1 MAETPINGAAREL
14 LDMPA
19 GRRRTAAAVR
29 ALLSLEPQ
37 QPATAI
43 PTAEAIAAFQER
55 AQLQPTGE
63 ADDTT
68 VRQIVVEVAHQHV
81 VTSRM
86 RTANVQNML
95 ARAGFP
101 PQEEDRSSRVA
112 GDSTI
117 DAVKRFQEVQ
127 GLTVDG
133 LVGDKTISALREAAL
148 AATLSTKRQ
157 TYLLQ
162 RKIRRAAEVRG
173 LDVSIDSVETKSR
186 VAGPSTQAAVR
197 ALQTSLGLP
206 ATGTVDAATF
216 ERISSVAA
224 SRRAPAFRVAAPDP
238 TTLTTVPRQLR
249 LNAINKHVP
258 TLQRAL
264 AFVGHAPVESEF
276 KAARFG
282 PSTRKAVMAF
292 QRANNL
298 PESGAADG
306 ATLRLLNQQIRVA
319 TPGPEHS
326 VRIRGCV
333 RDRSWI
339 GRDRVTVELTT
350 DPAIG
355 DLVVL
360 STRTTLANGFYDMP
374 YSIPKDPSSGKPISP
389 LALQVR
395 FIDTEGTV
403 IGTRRLINPSPVA
416 WVNFTEGPYPYRGLS
431 LHEAQLAAVRAAGV
445 ADVQGLEETPDHP
458 QITRVAQVA
467 GLTQDDLMRLV
478 LSSRAAS
485 ELGGQLDAE
494 VCFAFL
500 AQSLPSSL
508 PDDLLAQS
516 HEWTLI
522 DQLTDLVAASIAALE
537 PNLAKSALEGALNQN
552 LVPITLASRLEA
564 VLSDLATARRRFAL
578 ERPLLVGNASEHLAA
593 QHGPRRQIRLRR

>member
-1 MAETPINGAAREL
+1 MSETPIIGAAREV

-29 ALLSLEPQ
+29 ALLSLESQ
-37 QPATAI
+37 QSATAI
-43 PTAEAIAAFQER
+43 PVAEAIAAFQER
-55 AQLQPTGE
+55 KQLRPTGE
-63 ADDTT
+63 ADDNT
-68 VRQIVVEVAHQHV
+68 VRRIVAEVAHQHMA
-81 VTSRM
+81 TSRM
-86 RTANVQNML
+86 RTAKVQDML
-95 ARAGFP
+95 ARAGFAP
-101 PQEEDRSSRVA
+101 VEADRQARVV

-117 DAVKRFQEVQ
+117 DAVKRFQSEQ

-133 LVGDKTISALREAAL
+133 LVGDRTISALREAAL
-148 AATLSTKRQ
+148 TATLSTKRQ

-162 RKIRRAAEVRG
+162 RKIRRAAELRG

-186 VAGPSTQAAVR
+186 VAGPSTQAAVS

-224 SRRAPAFRVAAPDP
+224 SRRAPASRVAAPDP
-238 TTLTTVPRQLR
+238 TSLATVPRQLR

-264 AFVGHAPVESEF
+264 AFVGHAPVESEY

-282 PSTRKAVMAF
+282 PSTRKAVIAF

-306 ATLRLLNQQIRVA
+306 ATLRLLNEQIGVA
-319 TPGPEHS
+319 TTGPEHS

-339 GRDRVTVELTT
+339 GRYSVTVELST
-350 DPAIG
+350 DPASG
-355 DLVVL
+355 DPVVL
-360 STRTTLANGFYDMP
+360 ATRTTLANGFYDIP
-374 YSIPKDPSSGKPISP
+374 YSIPKDLSSGKPISP

-403 IGTRRLINPSPVA
+403 IGTKRLINPSPVA
-416 WVNFTEGPYPYRGLS
+416 WVNFTEGPYPYRGSS
-431 LHEAQLAAVRAAGV
+431 LHEAQLAAVRAVGV
-445 ADVQGLEETPDHP
+445 VDVQGLQETPDHP
-458 QITRVAQVA
+458 QITRVAQLS

-478 LSSRAAS
+478 LSARVAS

-508 PDDLLAQS
+508 PDDLLAQTY
-516 HEWTLI
+516 EWTLI
-522 DQLTDLVAASIAALE
+522 DQLTDMLAANIAAM
-537 PNLAKSALEGALNQN
+537 
-552 LVPITLASRLEA
+552 
-564 VLSDLATARRRFAL
+564 
-578 ERPLLVGNASEHLAA
+578 
-593 QHGPRRQIRLRR
+593 